1 MKPTNI
7 LSAILTLGAILGG
20 CKKAEPPSPIVK
32 QVQDAGAGDVSG
44 ASVESIQDWF
54 KQHWDL
60 AYQVKLECLKVEPT
74 KATDW
79 RDTTEG
85 KVCKAAYGATLSGNK
100 PLHTDDKKY

>member
-1 MKPTNI
+1 MK
-7 LSAILTLGAILGG
+7 AINVLWTIIGIGMILGS

-32 QVQDAGAGDVSG
+32 EVQDAGAGDVANG
-44 ASVESIQDWF
+44 SVESIQDWF

-60 AYQVKLECLKVEPT
+60 AYHIKLECLKVEPT
-74 KATDW
+74 KAADW